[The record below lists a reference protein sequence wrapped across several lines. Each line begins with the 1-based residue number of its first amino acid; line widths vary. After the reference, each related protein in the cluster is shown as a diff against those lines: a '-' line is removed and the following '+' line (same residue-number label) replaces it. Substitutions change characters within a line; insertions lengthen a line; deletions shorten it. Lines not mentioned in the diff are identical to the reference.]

1 MSNYYRRGYK
11 RKRSS
16 RKVQNTIL
24 AFIVAVFVFFVNQEG
39 IDLTT
44 NTSHSLK
51 PLKEYSSTQEL
62 LSKVRVEEANSRAN
76 YNRDSYTEPYRKID
90 YKGRK
95 LSLRRFAFEA
105 SVHNEDGVYTDPYT
119 NKELELVDS
128 NFDHIIPLNYVN
140 QHGGMKW
147 SHSKKHQ
154 YATDVRVGVDVDGT
168 VNRIKSD
175 QGPSTWLP
183 DVNIDRYCYTWLVI
197 AVNYDIALSP
207 ADFDVIKANVGE
219 SHQIINKYYKK

>member
-1 MSNYYRRGYK
+1 MSNYYRRGYI
-11 RKRSS
+11 RKRS
-16 RKVQNTIL
+16 KKTQNTVL
-24 AFIVAVFVFFVNQEG
+24 AFIVAAIVFFVNQG
-39 IDLTT
+39 GLDLTKD
-44 NTSHSLK
+44 TSHSLK
-51 PLKEYSSTQEL
+51 PLKEYSSTEEL
-62 LSKVRVEEANSRAN
+62 LSRVRVEDANSYAN
-76 YNRDSYTEPYRKID
+76 YSRDSYTEPYSKVD

-95 LSLRRFAFEA
+95 LSLRRFAFET
-105 SVHNEDGVYTDPYT
+105 SSHNDNGVYTDPYT
-119 NKELELVDS
+119 NKKLTLEES

-140 QHGGMKW
+140 QHGGAKW

-183 DVNIDRYCYTWLVI
+183 DANVDQYCYTWLVI

-207 ADFDVIKANVGE
+207 ADFYVIKANVGD
-219 SHQIINKYYKK
+219 SRQVINKYYKK